1 MYINDYIARTISENP
16 DNNTVIVVDFFL
28 KGFHNNSN
36 VEVRLL
42 IWNITENEKFWNI
55 SRMYCRNS
63 KGGIVFW
70 SVKNRSMESA
80 RFSNRTVPDIPIIL
94 LVDTVFKTPEK
105 WIGEGL
111 GMNSSEEMGT
121 FCSEHEFVAWFDMLE
136 RGAGEMCVFGQAVA
150 TLVNKIN
157 CGNTTIAQSCV

>member
-1 MYINDYIARTISENP
+1 MYINDYIAGTISENP

-70 SVKNRSMESA
+70 SVKNRVI
-80 RFSNRTVPDIPIIL
+80 NL
-94 LVDTVFKTPEK
+94 
-105 WIGEGL
+105 
-111 GMNSSEEMGT
+111 
-121 FCSEHEFVAWFDMLE
+121 C
-136 RGAGEMCVFGQAVA
+136 FG
-150 TLVNKIN
+150 N
-157 CGNTTIAQSCV
+157 